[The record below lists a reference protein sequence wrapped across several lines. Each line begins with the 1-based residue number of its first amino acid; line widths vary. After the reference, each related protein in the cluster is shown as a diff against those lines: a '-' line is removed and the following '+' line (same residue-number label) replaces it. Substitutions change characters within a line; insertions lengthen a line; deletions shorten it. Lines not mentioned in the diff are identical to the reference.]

1 MPRRRCTTS
10 PASRRHLLGA
20 GLAALAA
27 PLASLAQAPAPP
39 ARIGW
44 ISVADPGSR
53 VEEFRAGLRELGHA
67 GPREL
72 RIDVRIAQRDP
83 PSVRAAVD
91 ELLQLPVALI
101 VAHINAAPLVQRAV
115 ADRVPVVFA
124 FSGDPVEAGLVAS
137 LARPGGNSTG
147 MSFMALELVGKRLE
161 LIRDLAPSARRVAIL
176 ANPQHPGEQA
186 ERRASLLAAER
197 LGLEIAYTEFAPA
210 QGFDA
215 ALDQIRRQR
224 CDGLVVFPDAGML
237 ARAARIAEF
246 GLKERLLCVSGWAE
260 FAQAGCIASYGP
272 NLREGY
278 RRLAYYADRI
288 LKGTPPSSLPVELP
302 TRVEMVLNLKT
313 ARALGLTVAPTVLL
327 RADGVIQ

>member
-1 MPRRRCTTS
+1 MNRRRQLVFGLGLA
-10 PASRRHLLGA
+10 PLAASRA
-20 GLAALAA
+20 GLAQSAA
-27 PLASLAQAPAPP
+27 PF

-44 ISVADPGSR
+44 VSVADPGVR
-53 VEEFRAGLRELGHA
+53 VDEFRGGLRELGYV

-72 RIDVRIAQRDP
+72 RIDVRVAQRDA
-83 PSVRAAVD
+83 PSVSAAVD

-115 ADRVPVVFA
+115 AGRAPIVFA

-137 LARPGGNSTG
+137 YARPGGNSTG

-161 LIRDLAPSARRVAIL
+161 LIKDIAPRSKRVAIL
-176 ANPQHPGEQA
+176 ANPMHPGEKA
-186 ERRASLLAAER
+186 ERQASMQAAEK
-197 LGLEIAYTEFAPA
+197 LGLELIYTEFDPA
-210 QGFDA
+210 QGFEA
-215 ALDQIRRQR
+215 ALDKIRRHR

-237 ARAARIAEF
+237 ARAAQIVEF
-246 GLKERLLCVSGWAE
+246 GLKQRLMCVSGWAE

-278 RRLAYYADRI
+278 RRLAHYADRI
-288 LKGTPPSSLPVELP
+288 LKGAHPSSLPVELP

-313 ARALGLTVAPTVLL
+313 AKAIGITIPQSLLL
-327 RADGVIQ
+327 RADEVIQ